1 MKPFSDNLIFF
12 DTEFS
17 SLDPVSGEILSIG
30 MVKMNGEELY
40 MELEYSGE
48 VSSWVTEHVM
58 PLLTAPKVL
67 REEAVRRI
75 IEFVGEGSPY
85 LISYIIEFD
94 APFLYKLTGV
104 NDKAGNRTLP
114 FHWIILDFAS
124 VLFTLGRDPG
134 NFSTDG
140 SAGLLHEFGIDMKKY
155 RKHHALDDAKRL
167 REAYFKLISR

>member
-17 SLDPVSGEILSIG
+17 NLDPHTGEILSIG

-40 MELEYSGE
+40 LELEYEGE

-58 PLLTAPKVL
+58 PSLTGPKVP
-67 REEAVRRI
+67 REEAVQKI
-75 IEFVGEGSPY
+75 INFVGEGNPY
-85 LISYIIEFD
+85 LMSYVIEFD

-104 NDKAGNRTLP
+104 NDKKGNRGLP

-124 VLFTLGRDPG
+124 VLFILGRNPG
-134 NFSTDG
+134 NFTVEG
-140 SAGLLHEFGIDMKKY
+140 SAGLLHELGIDMTKY

-167 REAYFKLISR
+167 REAYRKLVSG